1 MKWIYRIIN
10 RLLKYTI
17 AKYVKK
23 DSQRRNK
30 LEDTIQ
36 GHIPIKGLNTKF
48 KDLSQAEKR

>member
-23 DSQRRNK
+23 DSQKRNK
-30 LEDTIQ
+30 LEDTTL
-36 GHIPIKGLNTKF
+36 GLIPIKELNTKF
-48 KDLSQAEKR
+48 RNLSEAEKR